1 MYVIRLPN
9 GNLVVPESVASDG
22 GGLMADAYVE
32 IGPDDAEYERLAE
45 QALTEQE
52 FDERRRRWR
61 EGDETL
67 RRPFLVFLARH
78 GKPGRA
84 QGTEENPGPPE
95 GNRRPHLSGP
105 C

>member
-9 GNLVVPESVASDG
+9 GNLLVPESVASDG

-32 IGPDDAEYERLAE
+32 IGPEDAEYERLAE

-61 EGDETL
+61 EGDPSAAFERTV
-67 RRPFLVFLARH
+67 PTRH
-78 GKPGRA
+78 VRA
-84 QGTEENPGPPE
+84 VP
-95 GNRRPHLSGP
+95 
-105 C
+105 

>member
-9 GNLVVPESVASDG
+9 GNLLVPESVASDG

-32 IGPDDAEYERLAE
+32 IGPEDAEYERLAE

-61 EGDETL
+61 GGGETL
-67 RRPFLVFLARH
+67 PRQFLCFPPPPR
-78 GKPGRA
+78 KPGPA
-84 QGTEENPGPPE
+84 HGPEEKPRPPE
-95 GNRRPHLSGP
+95 GTPPAPSR
-105 C
+105 